1 MNLSSDKCS
10 NKYHDDRTYN
20 INYYKGHLLYMYM
33 NFTEITEEEEN
44 QEEESLKQDDISS
57 NPLEL
62 PYGQ

>member
-10 NKYHDDRTYN
+10 NKYHCTYN
-20 INYYKGHLLYMYM
+20 YNYYKGHLLYMYM

>member
-10 NKYHDDRTYN
+10 NKYHRTYN

-44 QEEESLKQDDISS
+44 QEEEILKQDDVSS

>member
-10 NKYHDDRTYN
+10 NKYHRTYN
-20 INYYKGHLLYMYM
+20 INYNTSHLLYMYM

-44 QEEESLKQDDISS
+44 QEEDSLKQDDVSS
-57 NPLEL
+57 NSLEL

>member
-10 NKYHDDRTYN
+10 NKYHRTYN

-44 QEEESLKQDDISS
+44 QEEESLKQDDVSS